1 MECNKDEAVRAMEI
15 AEKKMEKTDFEAA
28 RRMALKAKNLY
39 PELENINRMLSICDV
54 HCSAQKRL
62 IGSEKDWYEI
72 LQVDKLADVLTV
84 KKHYRRLALILHPD
98 KNRFP
103 GAEGAF
109 KLIGEA
115 NMILSDPVKKSLYDG
130 KLRSSA
136 ILSAPANPHL
146 DKNPPD
152 NKQYSAG
159 NNVSNDNSG
168 MGQHQANN
176 SNSSPIAQV
185 FWTCCP
191 FCKKRYQYPRQY
203 VQRNI
208 KCPGCKKVF
217 VAYEVTVPDNSG
229 MDQHQ
234 ANNSNSSPMA
244 QVFWTCCPFCKMR
257 YQYPRQYVQRNIT
270 CPRCKKVFVAYE
282 VTVPDNS
289 SSSISKTQGAAKNV
303 HSRPD
308 PSRPVAFHE
317 KSVPNTGNCKMG
329 FQKDKGSPDNPS
341 RTKSKTQGSAQ
352 NVHSRPDP
360 SRPAAV
366 HEKSIPNTGNSKMGF
381 QKDKGSPASEEQ
393 SQAAARRENVKPETY
408 VQKGTPSEDIK
419 VAGATRNVKILKV
432 NETDNR
438 DTSSLHRDQEVATAN
453 GDASYKEMHDPKNK
467 SRKRARKESSER
479 CDVPIEP
486 DFKDLASKGSA
497 DEFATDSKF
506 ETVEVCPPH
515 KPLKKKQHVLHNE
528 TEVHDHTDP
537 PLNKSQTAKENN
549 ASENPK
555 KVHRNSSPDVASY
568 RREEILRDEED
579 VESVEKTKVGEETC
593 GKSNNSFDGVEIESD
608 WDEDSSDVV
617 NIECPDPE
625 FSDFD
630 KAREESQFEVGQ
642 LWACYDT
649 LDDLP
654 RFYAKVKKVYYSPFE
669 LSITWL
675 EAVPIN
681 ELYVEWV
688 DQELP
693 VGCGSFKL
701 CHTEKAARLS
711 FSHRVHVEKGKKRGS
726 LLLYPREGEVWAIF
740 KDWDISWS
748 ADPNNHKKIFKYEIV
763 EVLSDFVEGYG
774 IKVGYLDKIDGFVS
788 LFQRASQDE
797 KGLFV
802 IVPSELYRFS
812 HCVPCFKMTGLER
825 EGVPKGAFE
834 LDPAALPLNPDH
846 LFYPGKGKVVH
857 GEEGPGVH
865 CMSPKL
871 GEKRE
876 RGKSVL
882 SEGTSTEPKDYV
894 DLEEIDREK
903 FELRRSS

>member
-1 MECNKDEAVRAMEI
+1 MECNKDEAVRAMEL
-15 AEKKMEKTDFEAA
+15 AENKMEKTDFEAA
-28 RRMALKAKNLY
+28 RRMALKARNLY
-39 PELENINRMLSICDV
+39 PELENINRMLSICEV
-54 HCSAQKRL
+54 HCSAQKLL

-84 KKHYRRLALILHPD
+84 KKQYRRLALILHPD

-136 ILSAPANPHL
+136 ILSAPANPHV
-146 DKNPPD
+146 DKNPPV
-152 NKQYSAG
+152 NKQHSAG
-159 NNVSNDNSG
+159 NNVSNGNSS

-176 SNSSPIAQV
+176 SNSSSV
-185 FWTCCP
+185 
-191 FCKKRYQYPRQY
+191 
-203 VQRNI
+203 
-208 KCPGCKKVF
+208 
-217 VAYEVTVPDNSG
+217 
-229 MDQHQ
+229 
-234 ANNSNSSPMA
+234 A

-270 CPRCKKVFVAYE
+270 CPGCKKVFVAYE
-282 VTVPDNS
+282 VIVSENPSRTK
-289 SSSISKTQGAAKNV
+289 SKTQCAAQNV

-308 PSRPVAFHE
+308 LSQPAAFHE

-329 FQKDKGSPDNPS
+329 FQKGKGSPDNPS
-341 RTKSKTQGSAQ
+341 RTKSKTQCAAQ

-381 QKDKGSPASEEQ
+381 QKDKVSPASQEQ
-393 SQAAARRENVKPETY
+393 SQAAASRENVKPETY

-419 VAGATRNVKILKV
+419 VAGATKNEKISKV

-438 DTSSLHRDQEVATAN
+438 NTSSLHRDQEVGTAN
-453 GDASYKEMHDPKNK
+453 GDDASYKETQYPKNK

-479 CDVPIEP
+479 CDASTGP
-486 DFKDLASKGSA
+486 DFKDLASNKGSA
-497 DEFATDSKF
+497 GEFATDSKF
-506 ETVEVCPPH
+506 ESVEVCPPQ
-515 KPLKKKQHVLHNE
+515 KPLTKKQHVLHNE
-528 TEVHDHTDP
+528 TEVDDLTDP
-537 PLNKSQTAKENN
+537 PLNKPQAAKDNN
-549 ASENPK
+549 ASDNPK
-555 KVHRNSSPDVASY
+555 NAHRNSSPDVASC
-568 RREEILRDEED
+568 RREEILRDGED
-579 VESVEKTKVGEETC
+579 LESVEKSKVGGETC
-593 GKSNNSFDGVEIESD
+593 GKTNNSSDGVEIESD
-608 WDEDSSDVV
+608 WDEDTLSSDVV

-630 KAREESQFEVGQ
+630 KVREESQFEVGQ
-642 LWACYDT
+642 FWACYDT

-654 RFYAKVKKVYYSPFE
+654 RFYAKVKKIFSSPFE

-681 ELYVEWV
+681 KLYVEWV
-688 DQELP
+688 DEELP

-748 ADPNNHKKIFKYEIV
+748 VDPNNHKKNFKYEIV
-763 EVLSDFVEGYG
+763 EVLSDFVENYG
-774 IKVGYLDKIDGFVS
+774 IKVGWLDKIDGFVS
-788 LFQRASQDE
+788 LFQRGSQDE

-802 IVPSELYRFS
+802 IGANELYRFS

-857 GEEGPGVH
+857 G
-865 CMSPKL
+865 
-871 GEKRE
+871 RD
-876 RGKSVL
+876 KSVL
-882 SEGTSTEPKDYV
+882 SEGTSTDPKDYV
-894 DLEEIDREK
+894 DLEEIDHLED
-903 FELRRSS
+903 SSISKNAV